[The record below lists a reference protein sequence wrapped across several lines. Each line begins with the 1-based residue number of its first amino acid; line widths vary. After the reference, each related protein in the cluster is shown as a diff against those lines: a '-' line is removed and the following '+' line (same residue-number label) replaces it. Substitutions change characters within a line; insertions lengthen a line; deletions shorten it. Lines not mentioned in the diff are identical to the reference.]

1 MATRVLPKE
10 DWQHYFDHL
19 SSIMPTFL
27 TEIEVAGL
35 DIGDQVEGEWV
46 PMTGISYDPKDDVL
60 TVEIDNGKVLH
71 NIRNPQEVVV
81 DEDDAGLHSIEVKC
95 GHGHLHVIKLKT
107 PAELPPPK

>member
-1 MATRVLPKE
+1 MATRIIAKE

-27 TEIEVAGL
+27 AEIEVAGL

-71 NIRNPQEVVV
+71 NILNPQEVVV

-95 GHGHLHVIKLKT
+95 GHGHLHVIKLREPMAL
-107 PAELPPPK
+107 PAK